1 MSIFKKYKKMKTV
14 LVTGGL
20 GYIGSHTVVEL
31 IESGLEVVIVDN
43 LSNSR
48 LRILDQ
54 ITQIS
59 EKKVK
64 FYNLNIVIKKDFD
77 LVFKENEIDAVIH
90 FAAYKSVG
98 ESMQKVLEYYENN
111 IGSLISVLSKMDE
124 YKVNNLIFSSSCTVY
139 GQPETLPVNED
150 SPVQEAE
157 SVYGT
162 TKIMCEKIIKDF
174 INQKHTQKAM
184 LLRYFNPVGAHE
196 SGLIGEI
203 TTGVPNYLFPFITQT
218 VFGQR
223 EELKIFGSDYNT
235 PDGTAIRDYIHVV
248 DLAKAHVSSL
258 KRIEE
263 SNSKIE
269 TINVGTG
276 KGYSV
281 MEVVKMFEK
290 VLDKPIN
297 YKLVDRREGDIEKIY
312 AVCDKANE
320 LLKWKSEHNLE
331 DMVRSALKWENNL
344 SNGDVKL

>member
-1 MSIFKKYKKMKTV
+1 MRV

-20 GYIGSHTVVEL
+20 GFIGSHTVVEL
-31 IESGLEVVIVDN
+31 IENGFEVVIVDN

-48 LRILDQ
+48 AGVLEQ
-54 ITQIS
+54 ITKITN
-59 EKKVK
+59 KKVK
-64 FYNLNIVIKKDFD
+64 FYNIDIVNKNDFD
-77 LVFKENEIDAVIH
+77 LVFKENKIDAIIH
-90 FAAYKSVG
+90 FAAFKSVA
-98 ESMQKVLEYYENN
+98 ESMTKVVEYYENN
-111 IGSLISVLSKMDE
+111 IGSLVSVLSKMEE
-124 YKVNNLIFSSSCTVY
+124 YEVEKMIFSSSCTVY
-139 GQPETLPVNED
+139 GQPESLPVSED

-174 INQKHTQKAM
+174 IKQKDAQKAM

-203 TTGVPNYLFPFITQT
+203 TTGVPNYLFPYITQT

-269 TINVGTG
+269 TINVGAG

-290 VLDKPIN
+290 VLGKPIN

-312 AVCDKANE
+312 AVCDRANE
-320 LLKWKSEHNLE
+320 LLKWKTKHSLE
-331 DMVRSALKWENNL
+331 DMVRSALKWEDNL
-344 SNGDVKL
+344 NAGKIKL